1 MAVIRYYEA
10 DRKNVTNFKVVLL
23 ESKWGS
29 NRDTEVQ
36 GVLSEGEVGTLTTH
50 EY

>member
-10 DRKNVTNFKVVLL
+10 DRQNFTNFEVVLL

-29 NRDTEVQ
+29 NMDTEVQ

-50 EY
+50 IY